1 VHNRAQRFK
10 DMAVN
15 AATGEDRAVG
25 ESGQIAGRIV
35 HAAESRTA
43 FVMPGATDGIAGR
56 NSDAVHLDA
65 VRAQTQGDGLFPL
78 ANVARGAWQ
87 TLAESALEPNA
98 YYLPDWARAVDAFAR
113 DRAGAEALAVWSE
126 QPVRRLIGVMPV
138 VSFRRIYGV
147 PLPALVSFEAYGT
160 LGTPLIDRD
169 AADEAAGRLLEQA
182 AELGAHAVLVRAITL
197 DGPVAA
203 AFTRVLAWRGQRP
216 RLLNVHARACLD
228 ATRDADALLQ
238 DALGAKKMKELRR
251 QRNRLAETGAVS
263 FAVARTPEA
272 VAQALP
278 TFLALESSG
287 WKGAHGTA
295 LADHPGDKRFI
306 SEATVALAAQGQ
318 CEIVTLSAGDAAIA
332 AGLVPR
338 HLGRAMYFKIGIDE
352 RFAKYSP
359 GVQLTLDLTRHLCAD
374 PTITSADSTAIP
386 NHPMIDP
393 IWRGRLAIGDMLIP
407 LRRSPL
413 VPVMQALLS
422 GRALARNTLRPV
434 VQRLRHLRGQF
445 T

>member
-1 VHNRAQRFK
+1 
-10 DMAVN
+10 M
-15 AATGEDRAVG
+15 G
-25 ESGQIAGRIV
+25 ESGQIAGRII
-35 HAAESRTA
+35 HAAESQTTRL
-43 FVMPGATDGIAGR
+43 MPGADDGMSDRMSDHMGGR
-56 NSDAVHLDA
+56 NSDAWRLDA
-65 VRAQTQGDGLFPL
+65 ARAQTQGDGLFPL

-87 TLAESALEPNA
+87 ALAETALEPNA
-98 YYLPDWARAVDAFAR
+98 YYLPDWARAVSAFAR
-113 DRAGAEALAVWSE
+113 ERTDAEALAVWSE
-126 QPVRRLIGVMPV
+126 QPVRRLIGLMPV

-169 AADEAAGRLLEQA
+169 MADEAAGRLLERA
-182 AELGAHAVLVRAITL
+182 AELGAHAVVVRAITL

-216 RLLNVHARACLD
+216 HLLNVHARACLD
-228 ATRDADALLQ
+228 ATQNADALLHE
-238 DALGAKKMKELRR
+238 ALGAKKIKELRR
-251 QRNRLAETGAVS
+251 QRNRLADHGEVVFT
-263 FAVARTPEA
+263 VARTPET

-278 TFLALESSG
+278 TFMALESSG
-287 WKGAHGTA
+287 WKGARGTA
-295 LADHPGDKRFI
+295 LADHPGDQRFVR
-306 SEATVALAAQGQ
+306 EATVALAAHGQ
-318 CEIVTLSAGDAAIA
+318 CEIVALSAGDTAIA

-407 LRRSPL
+407 LRRSPM

-422 GRALARNTLRPV
+422 GRAIARNRLRPL
-434 VQRLRHLRGQF
+434 VQRLRHLRG
-445 T
+445 